1 MWVWTSHQLGK
12 MEKVK
17 TILEELKDYKPLTL
31 RQVYYQLVSKGFIEN
46 KKSEYGMLSNLLK
59 WARID
64 DYISWDDIEDR
75 IRAVSYTHLDV
86 YKRQFIMYLRGVV
99 EWIRKKG
106 MTGERYKKVK
116 CYPLVI

>member
-1 MWVWTSHQLGK
+1 MARRMWVWTSHQLGK

-75 IRAVSYTHLDV
+75 IRVFHTLKMWDD
-86 YKRQFIMYLRGVV
+86 KRFLLM
-99 EWIRKKG
+99 KN
-106 MTGERYKKVK
+106 
-116 CYPLVI
+116 